1 MLPETVRKGGKYIM
15 NNKRGMLYVALGA
28 ISWSFAGVLCKFIPW
43 NPFTINGIRSLFA
56 AILLAV
62 LRKGVKVRLTRG
74 NILGALG
81 VSITC
86 ILYMIAL
93 KFTTAA
99 NAIVLQYA
107 MPVFVIAFCW
117 IFYKQKPGKSN
128 TVTAAFVILGVIL
141 CSWEGITGQAGG
153 ANHAFGDAI
162 ALLSAVT
169 FSLVFFCSKLP
180 DADSQEYSYLGL
192 AMCIPF
198 AAYAFFDPQMTLV
211 PIHWAAALLLA
222 CALGFGYFFMA
233 KGMKLVTP
241 ISAALISNLEPILNP
256 VWVFV
261 FMGENPGVF
270 TIVGAV
276 IVLTAATIYTLW
288 GNKGAE

>member
-1 MLPETVRKGGKYIM
+1 M
-15 NNKRGMLYVALGA
+15 NNKKGMLFVALGA
-28 ISWSFAGVLCKFIPW
+28 ICWSFAGVLCKFIPW
-43 NPFTINGIRSLFA
+43 SPFTINGIRSLFA
-56 AILLAV
+56 ALLLAA
-62 LRKGVKVRLTRG
+62 LGRKVSVRLTRG

-81 VSITC
+81 VSGTC

-107 MPVFVIAFCW
+107 MPVVVIAFCW
-117 IFYKQKPGKSN
+117 IFYKQKPGVSN

-141 CSWEGITGQAGG
+141 CSWEGITGHAGG
-153 ANHAFGDAI
+153 QGHALGDGI

-180 DADSQEYSYLGL
+180 DADSQEYSFLGL
-192 AMCIPF
+192 VICIPF
-198 AAYAFFDPQMTLV
+198 ALYAFFDPAMTLE
-211 PIHWAAALLLA
+211 PAHWGAAIVLA
-222 CALGFGYFFMA
+222 CCLGLGYFFMA

-241 ISAALISNLEPILNP
+241 VSAALISNLEPILNP

-261 FMGENPGVF
+261 FMGENPGVL
-270 TIVGAV
+270 TIVGAA
-276 IVLTAATIYTLW
+276 IVLTAATVYTLW
-288 GNKGAE
+288 GSKKAA

>member
-1 MLPETVRKGGKYIM
+1 M
-15 NNKRGMLYVALGA
+15 NNKRGMLCVALGA

-56 AILLAV
+56 AVLLAI
-62 LRKGVKVRLTRG
+62 LRKGVKVKFTRG

-81 VSITC
+81 VSLTC

-117 IFYKQKPGKSN
+117 IFYKQKPGMSN
-128 TVTAAFVILGVIL
+128 TVTAAFVIIGVVL
-141 CSWEGITGQAGG
+141 CSWEGITGQKSGT
-153 ANHAFGDAI
+153 NSAFGDGI

-192 AMCIPF
+192 VMCTPF
-198 AAYAFFDPQMTLV
+198 ALYAFFDPSMTV
-211 PIHWAAALLLA
+211 EPAHWGAALLLA

-233 KGMKLVTP
+233 KGMKSVTP

-256 VWVFV
+256 IWVFV
-261 FMGENPGVF
+261 FMGENPGVL

-276 IVLTAATIYTLW
+276 IVLTAATVYTLF
-288 GNKGAE
+288 GSKSGT

>member
-1 MLPETVRKGGKYIM
+1 MS
-15 NNKRGMLYVALGA
+15 NKRGMIQVALGA
-28 ISWSFAGVLCKFIPW
+28 ICWSFAGVLCKFIPW

-56 AILLAV
+56 ALLLGIL
-62 LRKGVKVRLTRG
+62 RRRFSVRITRG
-74 NILGALG
+74 NLLGAIG
-81 VSITC
+81 VSSTC

-117 IFYKQKPGKSN
+117 IFYKQKPGVSN
-128 TVTAAFVILGVIL
+128 TITAAFVILGVIL
-141 CSWEGITGQAGG
+141 CSWEGLTGQAGG
-153 ANHAFGDAI
+153 ANHAFGDGI

-169 FSLVFFCSKLP
+169 FALVFFCSRLP

-192 AMCIPF
+192 LMCMPF
-198 AAYAFFDPQMTLV
+198 ALYAFFDPKMTMV
-211 PIHWAAALLLA
+211 PIHWGAAILLA
-222 CALGFGYFFMA
+222 CALGFGYYFIA
-233 KGMKLVTP
+233 RGMKQVSP

-256 VWVFV
+256 IWVFV
-261 FMGENPGVF
+261 IMGENPGVL

-276 IVLTAATIYTLW
+276 IVLTAATAYTLW
-288 GNKGAE
+288 GNKHVA